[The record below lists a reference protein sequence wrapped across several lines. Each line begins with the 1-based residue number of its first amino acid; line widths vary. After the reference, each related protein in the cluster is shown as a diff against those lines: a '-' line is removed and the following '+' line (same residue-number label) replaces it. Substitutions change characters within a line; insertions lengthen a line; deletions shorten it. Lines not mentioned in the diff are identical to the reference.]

1 MIVIEN
7 LSKSFGEKIVL
18 DKLSCQIKESTIY
31 GIIGVNGAGKSTL
44 LRTINGIYMQDSGT
58 ILIDGENIVDNEN
71 LKQSIAFVPDE
82 FYFFYGYKLI
92 DLAKFY
98 QSLYK
103 RFDMNRFNQII
114 QVLGLNPKEKISTF
128 SKGMKR
134 QSALACALSTR
145 AKYMFFDETFD
156 GLDPIK
162 RNDIKAILKQIAHGD
177 GTTIVLT
184 SHNLKEVEDVCDD
197 MGILTK
203 GNLSLQNEI
212 QIQNAT
218 ISKLQVAFYRPVG
231 EQLIRAALSR
241 ANINQV
247 IECKVVA
254 RVATIIFKGNAS
266 QGIEALK
273 PLNPALIDELKLSLE
288 ETFVYEKEEF
298 ENVSNRK

>member
-7 LSKSFGEKIVL
+7 LSKSFDKKLVL

-44 LRTINGIYMQDSGT
+44 LRIINGIYMQDAGS
-58 ILIDGENIVDNEN
+58 ILIDGESIVDNEN
-71 LKQSIAFVPDE
+71 LKQNIAFVPDE
-82 FYFFYGYKLI
+82 FFFFYGYKLI
-92 DLAKFY
+92 DFAKFY

-103 RFDMNRFNQII
+103 KFDMNRFNQII
-114 QVLGLNPKEKISTF
+114 QLLGLNPKDKISTF

-162 RNDIKAILKQIAHGD
+162 RNEIKNILKQIAHQD
-177 GTTIVLT
+177 GTTIVMT

-197 MGILTK
+197 MGILTS

-212 QIQNAT
+212 QIQNAS
-218 ISKLQVAFYRPVG
+218 ISKLQVAFSNTMN
-231 EQLIRAALSR
+231 EQQIRGAFYK
-241 ANINQV
+241 ANINEI
-247 IECKVVA
+247 IECKIVGRVVT
-254 RVATIIFKGNAS
+254 VIFKGNTA
-266 QGIEALK
+266 QGIEAVK
-273 PLNPALIDELKLSLE
+273 PLNPILIDELKLSLE

-298 ENVSNRK
+298 DNVSNRK